1 METNRTAKVTAK
13 IQNKRI
19 VSSVKT
25 EASSMPDIQK
35 NSSLNRCP
43 VSWFQWLT
51 KSLQERILG
60 IENRINALLIGF
72 KGEKLSHQFIYVAS
86 AQLKNKVI

>member
-19 VSSVKT
+19 VSVKI
-25 EASSMPDIQK
+25 EPSSMPDIQE

-43 VSWFQWLT
+43 VSWFHWLT
-51 KSLQERILG
+51 KTLQERILG

-72 KGEKLSHQFIYVAS
+72 KGKNLSHQFIYVAS
-86 AQLKNKVI
+86 AQLTLTQH

>member
-1 METNRTAKVTAK
+1 METNRTRKVTAK
-13 IQNKRI
+13 IPNKRI
-19 VSSVKT
+19 VSSVKI
-25 EASSMPDIQK
+25 EPSSMPDIQK

-51 KSLQERILG
+51 KTLQERILG
-60 IENRINALLIGF
+60 VENRRNALLIGF
-72 KGEKLSHQFIYVAS
+72 KGKHLSHQFIYVAS